1 MTYLGE
7 VKLNSNTASND
18 AFGRLRVSEVSTL
31 FDSKLILDKNS
42 NFWNE
47 IISGSA
53 TSTHVAADACV
64 NLAVSANADY
74 AIRQTKQYLNYSSAK
89 SQLVLMTGI
98 LGAPV
103 ASTTARLGYFTGG
116 TSAPYATYD
125 GISFGRDGSD
135 VFVALNKSSGVGS
148 GETKVTQANWNLDK
162 MNGTGASGI
171 TVDWTKT
178 QIFVFDF
185 QWLGVGRIRLG
196 LDIGGSLYYIHE
208 FLNANTKLAVYM
220 TSPNLPLRY
229 EIRSTGGTSTLM
241 QICSSVQ
248 REGGLTTSAEQSS
261 AVLSGQIANL
271 ANSNDYALLGLSL
284 RSNALAVTALIKS
297 ISVSSSSTQDFEY
310 FLSIN
315 PTIAGTFTF
324 GNTGANATTFAV
336 GSVSNTISNRGLII
350 YADVT
355 PGTSK
360 HADVMI
366 NEIFSRI
373 GSTIQGVADKLVLGV
388 RFAAGSNISVNS
400 AINFSEV
407 L

>member
-1 MTYLGE
+1 MTYFNE
-7 VKLNSNTASND
+7 IKLNPNSASND
-18 AFGRLRVSEVSTL
+18 AFGRLRVSEVSTI

-53 TSTHVAADACV
+53 TSTHVPADACV
-64 NLAVSANADY
+64 NLAVSVNADY
-74 AIRQTKQYLNYSSAK
+74 AIRQSKQYLNYSSAK

-103 ASTTARLGYFTGG
+103 ASTAARIGYFTGG
-116 TSAPYATYD
+116 IVAPYDTYD
-125 GISFGRDGSD
+125 GICFGRDATD
-135 VFVALNKSSGVGS
+135 VFVAINKSAGIGS
-148 GETKVTQANWNLDK
+148 GESKITQANWNLDK
-162 MNGTGASGI
+162 MDGTGPSKI
-171 TVDWTKT
+171 NVDWAKT
-178 QIFVFDF
+178 QIFVIDF

-196 LDIGGSLYYIHE
+196 LDIDGVLYYVHE
-208 FLNANTKLAVYM
+208 FLNANIKLAVYL

-229 EIRSTGGTSTLM
+229 ELRSTGGSSNLM

-248 REGGLTTSAEQSS
+248 REGGLSTSAEQAS
-261 AVLSGQIANL
+261 AVLSGQIGSL
-271 ANSNDYALLGLSL
+271 GNSTDYALLGLSL
-284 RSNALAVTALIKS
+284 RSTALSVTALIKS
-297 ISVSSSSTQDFEY
+297 ISISSGSTQDFEY
-310 FLSIN
+310 FLAIN

-324 GNTGANATTFAV
+324 NNTGANATTFAV
-336 GSVSNTISNRGLII
+336 GSASNTISSRGTVIF
-350 YADVT
+350 ADVA
-355 PGTSK
+355 SSISRQ
-360 HADVMI
+360 ADVSF
-366 NEIFSRI
+366 NELFSRI